1 MSICRGSDDHPRR
14 VFGRS
19 PPSHLSTAYSTAGG
33 SRFTRLSSWIISAD
47 AVSAAS
53 SAFFPRAWHP
63 ETLIGPSAAGFAFD
77 INDSYT
83 LPILATVGANIIAA
97 GIIAV
102 MSIPLAKW
110 HIPFRQTGSHTWTS
124 GSAS

>member
-1 MSICRGSDDHPRR
+1 MTIRDESLAAHRLCIYLRR
-14 VFGRS
+14 ILRQVGRDSPVFRHG
-19 PPSHLSTAYSTAGG
+19 L
-33 SRFTRLSSWIISAD
+33 FSAD